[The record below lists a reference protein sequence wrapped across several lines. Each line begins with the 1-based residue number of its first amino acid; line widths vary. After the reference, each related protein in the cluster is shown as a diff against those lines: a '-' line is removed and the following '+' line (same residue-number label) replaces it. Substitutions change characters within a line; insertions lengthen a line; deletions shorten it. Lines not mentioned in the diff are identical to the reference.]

1 MNLRAKSWLVVWGIA
16 LFSMFVVVFFFLS
29 KDRYFLNRTVRNV
42 DLRLLQFQKLSDKRN
57 ESFKFHFTTDVLTI
71 SNFHRDKE
79 EWNVYLEYTFPGNI
93 ASELENFEVIFH
105 DGELTRLTLGGGEKI
120 LQPYVILYFFP
131 KERVAPKKGIIF
143 YEKVGDWRVLR
154 KKI

>member
-1 MNLRAKSWLVVWGIA
+1 MNLRSKSWLVVWGIV
-16 LFSMFVVVFFFLS
+16 LFSMFMVIFFFLS

-57 ESFKFHFTTDVLTI
+57 ESFKFHFSSGSLLI

-79 EWNVYLEYTFPGNI
+79 EWNVYLEYTFPGGI
-93 ASELENFEVIFH
+93 TSELENFEVVFH
-105 DGELTRLTLGGGEKI
+105 DGELTSLTLGHGEKI
-120 LQPYVILYFFP
+120 LQSYIILYFYP
-131 KERVAPKKGIIF
+131 KERPGPKKGIIF
-143 YEKVGDWRVLR
+143 YEKIGDWRVLR